1 MFEGTLMIANMKK
14 SVHRALVFQGGG
26 SLGAYE
32 AGAYKD
38 INEELSRYL
47 KKEGRGNEPIF
58 HIVSGTSIGAINA
71 AILVSYV
78 KENKT
83 WEGSGER
90 LVEFW
95 EYLSTQSRVDYIPH
109 FANYWDYWRI
119 LDKQIASG
127 ESARRYFS
135 TKEFIF
141 NGVPKV
147 FVPKRPVPDNR
158 FFDPLNTWYIYDNKP
173 LKESLEKFAKFPIS
187 TSFENGEPRLLL
199 VAVDIQEA
207 NAVVFDSYEKEDG
220 TRRTG
225 YGRYGK
231 LKPNTPASDSEVY
244 EGFEHV
250 IRYEDGIKSDFVLAS
265 CSVPVNY
272 DYTKLNVENNTL
284 SKVEQKD
291 SGDAVDTNTNT
302 NTDADQRTNFS
313 EKIRFFWDGGLL
325 ANTPLRQTVLAHIH
339 YWRRV
344 RKVEGNI
351 PGLRF
356 GIINLH
362 PLKQEYLPSDY
373 DGVVDRKND
382 IIYHDRTEFDE
393 NIAVLMADLGRLS
406 KSLIKLAEENG
417 VKKEAIQKILNEKTR
432 GIFFSTGKQGKYD
445 DLLRSIV
452 DVDFVAR
459 LERKNDSHT
468 ISNKTFDFSKTTIK
482 NLIQDGYEET
492 KEQMKGVIIKSI
504 EEPI

>member
-1 MFEGTLMIANMKK
+1 MNSSI
-14 SVHRALVFQGGG
+14 HRALVFQGGG

-47 KKEGRGNEPIF
+47 KKEGMGDELIF

-83 WEGSGER
+83 WEGSGEK

-95 EYLSTQSRVDYIPH
+95 EYLSTQSWVDNIPY
-109 FANYWDYWRI
+109 FTKYWDSWCT
-119 LDKQIASG
+119 LDRRIASG
-127 ESARRYFS
+127 ESARRYYS

-147 FVPKRPVPDNR
+147 FLPKRPSPDNR
-158 FFDPLNTWYIYDNKP
+158 FFDPSNTWYVYDNKP
-173 LKESLEKFAKFPIS
+173 LKESLEKFARFPIS

-207 NAVVFDSYEKEDG
+207 TPVVFDSYEKEDG
-220 TRRTG
+220 TRKSE
-225 YGRYGK
+225 YGRYGRVK
-231 LKPNTPASDSEVY
+231 FDDSANISEDH

-272 DYTKLNVENNTL
+272 DYTRLNVETRTMIM
-284 SKVEQKD
+284 E
-291 SGDAVDTNTNT
+291 GPGGNTNVLDK
-302 NTDADQRTNFS
+302 NPSSSSNVKNS
-313 EKIRFFWDGGLL
+313 VRFFWDGGLL
-325 ANTPLRQTVLAHIH
+325 ANTPLRQTILAHRY
-339 YWRRV
+339 YWQRV
-344 RKVEGNI
+344 RKEEDNI
-351 PGLRF
+351 PKLRF

-393 NIAVLMADLGRLS
+393 TVAVLMSDFMTLAQALV
-406 KSLIKLAEENG
+406 KLAEENG
-417 VKKEAIQKILNEKTR
+417 ASKEALQKILNEKTK
-432 GIFFSTGKQGKYD
+432 GVFFITRKQGRYE
-445 DLLRSIV
+445 DLLKGKV

-459 LERKNDSHT
+459 LERRNDSHT
-468 ISNKTFDFSKTTIK
+468 ISNKTFDFTKNTIRQ
-482 NLIQDGYEET
+482 LIQDGYRET
-492 KEQMKGVIIKSI
+492 KEQMKEVVGRAT
-504 EEPI
+504 EELR